1 MKMRTYLHRSLAF
14 LVCVVMAC
22 SLMPATAFAIKG
34 PDPSSWGAPHI
45 SDLYIEETGGG
56 HARLVF
62 YLEQSP
68 GALDAWTWYMEN
80 GAAEGFIVG
89 MINGIWAEYS
99 VNGGAWTEYDM
110 VYDGIDAPGEM
121 LVEGECYTSVLESYE
136 ELASADVRLRV
147 YYNGFYVDDNNKMIG
162 FRGSDYGMYSNE
174 LTAGITTD
182 TGDTGDTAEPEVPES
197 TPVFSDVPANA
208 WYAHYV
214 ELLADAG
221 LLKGKGEGIFA
232 PADNMTVAEA
242 ITLAVRLDALVKE
255 IPGDPAQLY
264 PVSGPWYQPYVEY
277 TKENGLPWQYGDY
290 NIKITRSEFAHI
302 FAAYYKNNK
311 ALYDEGG
318 VVPKNEVRDGAIPD
332 VPMTYQYADDV
343 YTLYRLGVLTGSD
356 AAHSFRPES
365 NIQRCEVAAIV
376 ARLGEPD
383 YLQSFTL
390 K

>member
-1 MKMRTYLHRSLAF
+1 MKMRMYLHRSLAF

-22 SLMPATAFAIKG
+22 ALMPVTAFAMKG
-34 PDPSSWGAPHI
+34 PDPYSWGAPHI
-45 SDLYIEETGGG
+45 SDLYIEESVDG
-56 HARLVF
+56 HAHLLF
-62 YLEQSP
+62 YLEQDP
-68 GALDAWTWYMEN
+68 GAIDAWTWYMEN
-80 GAAEGFIVG
+80 GAADGFIVG

-99 VNGGAWTEYDM
+99 VNGGAWKKYDM
-110 VYDGIDAPGEM
+110 VYDGIYGPGEM
-121 LVEGECYTSVLESYE
+121 LAEGECYTSVSEMYE
-136 ELASADVRLRV
+136 ELASAEVRLRV
-147 YYNGFYVDDNNKMIG
+147 YYVGFYVDDNNKMID
-162 FRGSDYGMYSNE
+162 FSGSDYGMYSNE
-174 LTAGITTD
+174 LTARIMTD
-182 TGDTGDTAEPEVPES
+182 AEGANEQEAA
-197 TPVFSDVPANA
+197 PVFSDVPAGA

-214 ELLADAG
+214 ELLAESG
-221 LLKGKGEGIFA
+221 MLKGKGNGIFA

-242 ITLAVRLDALVKE
+242 ITLAARLDALVKE
-255 IPGDPAQLY
+255 IPEDPAQLY

-277 TKENGLPWQYGDY
+277 AKQNGLPWQYSDY
-290 NIKITRSEFAHI
+290 NVKITRSEFAHI

-356 AAHSFRPES
+356 AAHSFCPES

-390 K
+390 Q